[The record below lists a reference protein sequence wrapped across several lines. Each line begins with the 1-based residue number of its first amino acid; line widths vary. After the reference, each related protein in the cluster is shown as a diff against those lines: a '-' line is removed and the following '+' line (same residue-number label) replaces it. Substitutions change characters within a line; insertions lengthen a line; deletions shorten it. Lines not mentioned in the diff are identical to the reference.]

1 MTPSLVPAPWHLG
14 QLHAH
19 EQLLVLLVAF
29 GPFVVLVAV
38 ILVLRRRADAPGA
51 SGVER
56 PPTYEGPG
64 GS

>member
-1 MTPSLVPAPWHLG
+1 VHIHGHIPGHLG

-38 ILVLRRRADAPGA
+38 ILVLRHRHEAAADTD
-51 SGVER
+51 R
-56 PPTYEGPG
+56 PETYDGPG